1 MSRGTPHS
9 NRWTELARGE
19 SGSASLEFVTAGLIL
34 LVPLVYLVV
43 ALAQIQSGALA
54 VEGAARQ
61 AARAYVLSD
70 SAEHGRAAVERA
82 LHVGLV
88 DYGVDPGTADAAIE
102 CSPSP
107 TQCLEPRSTVAVV
120 VRASVTLPFVPPV
133 LGLETIAS
141 VPLEAKATQTVSV
154 FGGANR

>member
-1 MSRGTPHS
+1 MSRGTQHS
-9 NRWTELARGE
+9 KRWTEFVRSE
-19 SGSASLEFVTAGLIL
+19 SGSASLEFVTAGLVL

-70 SAEHGRAAVERA
+70 SADQGRSAVERA

-88 DYGVDPGTADAAIE
+88 DYGVDPGTADAVIA
-102 CSPSP
+102 CTPRP
-107 TQCLEPRSTVAVV
+107 TQCLEPRSTVEVV

-141 VPLEAKATQTVSV
+141 VPLEAKAAQTVSV
-154 FGGANR
+154 FGGENR